1 MKTISFNTKRTYSD
15 KGQRIACAMLND
27 GTVLMLD
34 IDRGLDYAFPP
45 NIYGNN
51 QLNQTRVMS
60 LYDWGTPAPT
70 ASAYKQELEQLQAL
84 AETVKPI

>member
-27 GTVLMLD
+27 GTVIMLD
-34 IDRGLDYAFPP
+34 IDRGLDYAFPS
-45 NIYGNN
+45 NIYGDN
-51 QLNQTRVMS
+51 QLSKTRVMD

-70 ASAYKQELEQLQAL
+70 ASAYPHELKQLQAL
-84 AETVKPI
+84 AEKL

>member
-15 KGQRIACAMLND
+15 KGQRIACAMLKD
-27 GTVLMLD
+27 GTVIMLD

-45 NIYGNN
+45 NIYGDN
-51 QLNQTRVMS
+51 QLSKTRVMD

-70 ASAYKQELEQLQAL
+70 ASAYPNELKQLQTL
-84 AETVKPI
+84 AEGV